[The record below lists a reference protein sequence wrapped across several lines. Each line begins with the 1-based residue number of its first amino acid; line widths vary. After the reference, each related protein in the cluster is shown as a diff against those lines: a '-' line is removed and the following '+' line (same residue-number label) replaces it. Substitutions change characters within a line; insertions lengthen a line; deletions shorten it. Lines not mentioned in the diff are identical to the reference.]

1 VVPIKKYEMDQFLT
15 GLGFKLDYPP
25 PANEAQS
32 AQSIS
37 RLGLTYGRRL
47 DRGQVV
53 VASEVLMP
61 KEVTLEFHPAYQ
73 EPAYARASISKS
85 KRLTPREYPSSQE
98 N

>member
-1 VVPIKKYEMDQFLT
+1 MVPIKKYEMDQFLT

-37 RLGLTYGRRL
+37 RLGLTYCRRL

-61 KEVTLEFHPAYQ
+61 KEVTLEFHPAYR
-73 EPAYARASISKS
+73 RASISKS
-85 KRLTPREYPSSQE
+85 KRLTPR
-98 N
+98 

>member
-1 VVPIKKYEMDQFLT
+1 MVPIKKYEMDQFLT

-25 PANEAQS
+25 PANEAHS
-32 AQSIS
+32 AKTIP
-37 RLGLTYGRRL
+37 RFGLTYGRRL

-61 KEVTLEFHPAYQ
+61 KEVTLEFHPAYR
-73 EPAYARASISKS
+73 RASISKS